1 MSVIKSNLVLLLV
14 AAIWGLG
21 FVAQKAGMDYVGPF
35 TYNGVRFIL
44 AVVSLL
50 PLLFIFRDNDQT
62 LLTGLK
68 KTAWPGLLVGTV
80 LFIATSFQQVGL
92 VTTTA
97 GKAAFITGL
106 YLVLV
111 PILGILLRHK
121 VPWATWLGCLLAVA
135 GLYFLCI
142 RESMSIQYGDALEL
156 ASAFFWA
163 CHILVI
169 AHFSRKV
176 NVVQLSWLQIL
187 TCAILSLITAVATEE
202 IVVASLVAATVPI
215 VYGGVFSV
223 GIAYTLQI
231 LGQKHAPPAHA
242 AIILSMETV
251 FAAIGGFLLIQ
262 ERMGGQEI
270 LGCALML
277 SGMLVSQLFSLR
289 AAKGAVSIP

>member
-1 MSVIKSNLVLLLV
+1 MNVIKSNLLLLLV
-14 AAIWGLG
+14 AAIWGLA
-21 FVAQKAGMDYVGPF
+21 FVAQKVGMDYVGPF
-35 TYNGVRFIL
+35 TFNGVRFLL
-44 AVVSLL
+44 ANLTLL
-50 PLLFIFRDNDQT
+50 PLLFFFRDDNQS

-68 KTAWPGLLVGTV
+68 NTALPGLIAGTV

-111 PILGILLRHK
+111 PVLGIFLQHK
-121 VPWATWLGCLLAVA
+121 VAGATWLGCILAVA

-142 RESMSIQYGDALEL
+142 KESMSIQSGDMLEL
-156 ASAFFWA
+156 ISALFWA
-163 CHILVI
+163 FHILVI
-169 AHFSRKV
+169 GHFSRRV

-187 TCAILSLITAVATEE
+187 TCSILSLVTAAFTET
-202 IVVASLVAATVPI
+202 IVISSLAAAAIPI
-215 VYGGVFSV
+215 VYGGVCSV

-231 LGQKHAPPAHA
+231 VGQKHAPPAHA

-251 FAAIGGFLLIQ
+251 FAAIGGFVLIG
-262 ERMGGQEI
+262 EKMGGQEI

-277 SGMLVSQLFSLR
+277 SGMLVSQLYSLR
-289 AAKGAVSIP
+289 AGKDETVRS

>member
-1 MSVIKSNLVLLLV
+1 MNVIKSNLLLLLV

-44 AVVSLL
+44 ANLTLL
-50 PLLFIFRDNDQT
+50 PLLFIFRGNGPPLLKSLQNT
-62 LLTGLK
+62 LGAGLI
-68 KTAWPGLLVGTV
+68 AGTV

-111 PILGILLRHK
+111 PVLGMFLRHR
-121 VPWATWLGCLLAVA
+121 VPLATWLGCLLAIS

-142 RESMSIQYGDALEL
+142 KESMSIQYGDFLEL
-156 ASAFFWA
+156 VSAFFWA
-163 CHILVI
+163 VHILLI
-169 AHFSRKV
+169 AHFSRLV
-176 NVVQLSWLQIL
+176 NVVQLSWLQIFV
-187 TCAILSLITAVATEE
+187 CALLSL
-202 IVVASLVAATVPI
+202 LVAVFTETIEISSLLAGTIPI

-231 LGQKHAPPAHA
+231 LGQKKAPPAHA

-251 FAAIGGFLLIQ
+251 FAAVGGFLLIQ

-277 SGMLVSQLFSLR
+277 SGMLLSQIFSLR
-289 AAKGAVSIP
+289 AYKVQG